1 MARPHYAAASHCYN
15 VPVRLLGCFGVSLR
29 NRLLFSI
36 LATLLLSLI
45 AGGTFTYWHAVAKIE
60 TEMQAAMAVGS
71 RIARNAVDDWE
82 ESTDPARRLG
92 LLVADFEGDRHLRA
106 TLVDPTG
113 KVVRASNVARAEDP
127 APAWF
132 VKLLAAPPKK
142 VEVDLPDVFDKFGT
156 VALQSDPNNEVAE
169 VWSDVWLTLTVL
181 TIFCALVLAF
191 IYWTLA
197 STVRPLQNLTAAF
210 ARVGDGDYRERVKER
225 GPRELVRLYQG
236 FNQMV
241 ERLARSEAQ
250 NKRLQEQ
257 LTTVQ
262 DEERADLA
270 RDLHDEIGPLL
281 FAADVDAAAIEQLV
295 KAGEFNAIPH
305 RVGII
310 RDAIGRMQRHVRD
323 ILGRLRSAMLL
334 DVGLAH
340 AIDNL
345 VAFWRAHRT
354 NLNFRVDVPEESFG
368 ELLDGTIY
376 RIVQESISNAVRHG
390 KPTLISIEVRANADL
405 SIDIRVT
412 DDGGGLKPD
421 QRAGG
426 VGIVGMQERVGTL
439 GGSLDVANRPDG
451 PGVIVS
457 ARIPAR
463 GANAPHRTYE
473 SHEATLQ

>member
-1 MARPHYAAASHCYN
+1 M
-15 VPVRLLGCFGVSLR
+15 SLR
-29 NRLLFSI
+29 NRLLVSI
-36 LATLLLSLI
+36 FATLLLSLV
-45 AGGTFTYWHAVAKIE
+45 AGGAFTYWHAVAKIE
-60 TEMQAAMAVGS
+60 TEMNAAIAVGS

-82 ESTDPARRLG
+82 EATDPARRLA

-106 TLVDPTG
+106 TLVGPDG
-113 KVVRASNVARAEDP
+113 HEKQSSQVARAETP
-127 APAWF
+127 APDWL

-142 VEVDLPDVFDKFGT
+142 VAVDLPEVFDRFGT
-156 VALQSDPNNEVAE
+156 VVLQTDPRNEVAE
-169 VWSDVWLTLTVL
+169 VWSDVWLTLSVL

-197 STVRPLQNLTAAF
+197 TTIRPLQSLTAAF
-210 ARVGDGDYRERVKER
+210 ARVGDGDYRERLNER
-225 GPRELVRLYQG
+225 GPLELVRLSQS

-250 NKRLQEQ
+250 NKRLQQQ

-281 FAADVDAAAIEQLV
+281 FAADVDAVAIEQLA
-295 KAGEFNAIPH
+295 KSGDYEEIPH

-310 RDAIGRMQRHVRD
+310 REAIGRMQRHVRD

-345 VAFWRAHRT
+345 VAFWRSHRPK
-354 NLNFRVDVPEESFG
+354 LVFRVDVPEESFG
-368 ELLDGTIY
+368 ELIDGTVY
-376 RIVQESISNAVRHG
+376 RVVQESISNAVRHG
-390 KPTLISIEVRANADL
+390 SPTTIAIEVASNADG

-412 DDGGGLKPD
+412 DDGCGLKT
-421 QRAGG
+421 GG
-426 VGIVGMQERVGTL
+426 VRGLGIVGMRERVSTL
-439 GGSLDVANRPDG
+439 GGKLEVSNRRDG
-451 PGVIVS
+451 LGVVVS
-457 ARIPAR
+457 AHLPAR
-463 GANAPHRTYE
+463 GPHAAAPSYE
-473 SHEATLQ
+473 THEATLQ

>member
-1 MARPHYAAASHCYN
+1 
-15 VPVRLLGCFGVSLR
+15 
-29 NRLLFSI
+29 
-36 LATLLLSLI
+36 
-45 AGGTFTYWHAVAKIE
+45 
-60 TEMQAAMAVGS
+60 
-71 RIARNAVDDWE
+71 
-82 ESTDPARRLG
+82 
-92 LLVADFEGDRHLRA
+92 
-106 TLVDPTG
+106 
-113 KVVRASNVARAEDP
+113 
-127 APAWF
+127 
-132 VKLLAAPPKK
+132 
-142 VEVDLPDVFDKFGT
+142 
-156 VALQSDPNNEVAE
+156 
-169 VWSDVWLTLTVL
+169 VL

-197 STVRPLQNLTAAF
+197 STVRPLQNLTVAF
-210 ARVGDGDYRERVKER
+210 ARVGDGDYRERVKEQ
-225 GPRELVRLYQG
+225 GPLELVRLYQG

-262 DEERADLA
+262 DEERSDLA
-270 RDLHDEIGPLL
+270 RDLHDEVGPLL
-281 FAADVDAAAIEQLV
+281 FAADVDAAAIEQLA

-323 ILGRLRSAMLL
+323 ILGRLRSANLL

-345 VAFWRAHRT
+345 VAFWRAHRA

-376 RIVQESISNAVRHG
+376 RIVQESLSNAVRHG
-390 KPTLISIEVRANADL
+390 KPTLISIEVRANEDL
-405 SIDIRVT
+405 SIDIRVA

-426 VGIVGMQERVGTL
+426 FGIVGMQERVGTL
-439 GGSLDVANRPDG
+439 GGSLDVANRADV
-451 PGVIVS
+451 PGVVVS

-463 GANAPHRTYE
+463 GACAPNRTFE